1 MGAAQGE
8 LPSFQTEKASLGE
21 TGKNLA
27 QNALG
32 ELPFSSGLALL
43 GADIDG
49 GRIPAASAVPDLT
62 ALWDAATKEDW
73 SGKRRW
79 KEVQDELN
87 KLAYILPPFGGNQVQ
102 KIWKSAKALIE
113 GGSYTVDAD
122 GSKKLQYPVFTD
134 DPWETALNAG
144 RMMLF
149 GKSSLPTAQ
158 DWVEDNF
165 STLGAKQT
173 AAYQDMLEAGVRG
186 EDAFALLQELRDAE
200 KTDEQSRN
208 AVQREILRRS
218 DVPGEGKAI
227 TYYALLASDR
237 ERELMDA
244 LDGADPGAVTDM
256 LLDIKDA
263 NSLKG
268 AAASGA
274 KREAI
279 AKAPLTDEEKQTVYR
294 YVTGTKQEDG
304 SYTTSRED
312 DIIAFRQAGLDFDT
326 FLQAQSEYADI
337 NESYSGAGE
346 KAMAFSRWVN
356 SLDLTAAQAETVRD
370 CFRYFSQI
378 PAEAARY
385 DSFVSAG
392 LDDDAAYALADA
404 LNALEPE
411 EGKKTVSNVQRYR
424 AVIEADLGE
433 DEQMAALQELMQESE
448 YSKLQV
454 GYDHGILPEAYVRFR
469 ELLPQYDADGNGT
482 LNQKEVE
489 KALDSMG
496 GGISLVL
503 PGGGGGDQPLTV
515 KQQAVLWQLA
525 NKSWK
530 PNKNP
535 YSASV
540 GRKVY
545 DALNAEPASGGI
557 LLPDGTGGLELPR
570 G

>member
-1 MGAAQGE
+1 M
-8 LPSFQTEKASLGE
+8 
-21 TGKNLA
+21 
-27 QNALG
+27 
-32 ELPFSSGLALL
+32 
-43 GADIDG
+43 
-49 GRIPAASAVPDLT
+49 
-62 ALWDAATKEDW
+62 
-73 SGKRRW
+73 
-79 KEVQDELN
+79 QDELS
-87 KLAYILPPFGGNQVQ
+87 KLAYILPPFGGNQAQ
-102 KIWKSAKALIE
+102 KIWKSVKALIE

-122 GSKKLQYPVFTD
+122 GSRKLQYPVFTD

-165 STLGAKQT
+165 NTLGAKQT

-186 EDAFALLQELRDAE
+186 EDAFVLLQELRGAE

-244 LDGADPGAVTDM
+244 LDGADPGAVTEM

-263 NSLKG
+263 GTLKG

-294 YVTGTKQEDG
+294 YVMGTKQEDG

-312 DIIAFRQAGLDFDT
+312 DIMAFEQVELDFDT
-326 FLQAQSEYADI
+326 FLKVQNEYTVV
-337 NESYSGAGE
+337 NEKYSGAGE
-346 KAMAFSRWVN
+346 KAMAFSHWVN
-356 SLDLTAAQAETVRD
+356 SLDLTAEQAETVRD

-392 LDDDAAYALADA
+392 LEDDAAYALADS

-496 GGISLVL
+496 GGIGLVL

-535 YSASV
+535 YSTSV
-540 GRKVY
+540 GKKVY

-557 LLPDGTGGLELPR
+557 LLSDGTGGLELPR